1 MPNHPAHG
9 YTVDFLSPAMTLLTP
24 TRTLFAAC
32 ALSISLCSA
41 AWAEDPTLAAAAKE
55 PGATLTASGLV
66 YRTLKDGTGASP
78 KASDLVKVHYK
89 GTFPDGREFDSSY
102 KRNEPA
108 EFPLNQVIPCWT
120 EGVQRMKVGGKA
132 KLTCPSTIAYGARG
146 AGSVI
151 PPNATLVF
159 EVELLGIS
167 GK

>member
-1 MPNHPAHG
+1 M
-9 YTVDFLSPAMTLLTP
+9 TP
-24 TRTLFAAC
+24 TRILLAAY
-32 ALSISLCSA
+32 ALGISLSSA
-41 AWAEDPTLAAAAKE
+41 AWAEDATLTAAAKE

-66 YRTLKDGTGASP
+66 YRALKDGTGANP

-108 EFPLNQVIPCWT
+108 EFPLNGVIPCWT

-132 KLTCPSTIAYGARG
+132 KLTCPSAIAYGARG
-146 AGSVI
+146 AGNVI

-159 EVELLGIS
+159 EVELLGIN